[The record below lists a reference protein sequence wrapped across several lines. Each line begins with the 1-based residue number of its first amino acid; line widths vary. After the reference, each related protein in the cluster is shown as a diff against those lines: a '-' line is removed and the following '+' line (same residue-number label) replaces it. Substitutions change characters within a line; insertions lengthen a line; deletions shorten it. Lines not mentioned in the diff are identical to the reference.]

1 MPDYWVLGV
10 WLIVLAASVPLLT
23 FCLEVVLGLLKSR
36 TPRDFA
42 AQGTTCII
50 MPAHDEAVGIG
61 EALDKLNAALPEAA
75 RILVVADNCSDKTAE
90 LARAYGA
97 DVVERDDTARRG
109 KGFALACGRDWLKK
123 SPPDC
128 VIVLDADC
136 YSDRG
141 SLVALTSA
149 ALRHQLPVQA
159 SYTFEADLNAPPK
172 VQISN
177 FAFWVKNVVR
187 QKGSQRMGGA
197 AVLTGTGMAFPW
209 ELFEKLELAT
219 GNITEDLALA
229 VDLALCGRASLFLED
244 ACVLSK
250 AASVDATLAQRSRW
264 EHGFLSTAQRYSMPL
279 LLKGLF
285 LADKRIFLLGLHLL
299 VPPLVLLLTIAG
311 ALVMLLVCFAFWSN
325 MAMPATILSAM
336 MIATVLCVLAAWFG
350 GGRAHLSA
358 RALMMVPVYVLWK
371 IPVYVRFLSGNRSGW
386 VRTDRTST

>member
-1 MPDYWVLGV
+1 MPDYLVLGV

-23 FCLEVVLGLLKSR
+23 FCLEVVLGLSKPR
-36 TPRDFA
+36 TSSDLA

-61 EALDKLNAALPEAA
+61 EALDKLIAALPEAA
-75 RILVVADNCSDKTAE
+75 RILVVADNCSDNTAE
-90 LARAYGA
+90 LARACGVN
-97 DVVERDDTARRG
+97 VVERDDPARRG

-123 SPPDC
+123 LPPDC

-136 YSDRG
+136 YSDRD
-141 SLVALTSA
+141 SLVALTGA

-159 SYTFEADLNAPPK
+159 SYSFEPDLNAAPK

-187 QKGSQRMGGA
+187 QKGSHRMGGA

-209 ELFEKLELAT
+209 ELFEKLDLAT

-244 ACVLSK
+244 ARVLSK

-264 EHGFLSTAQRYSMPL
+264 EHGFLSMAQRYSMPL
-279 LLKGLF
+279 LLKGL
-285 LADKRIFLLGLHLL
+285 LLVDKRIFLLGLHLL
-299 VPPLVLLLTIAG
+299 VPPLVLLLTIAA
-311 ALVMLLVCFAFWSN
+311 ALVMLLVCFALWSN
-325 MAMPATILSAM
+325 LAMPTAILSGM
-336 MIATVLCVLAAWFG
+336 MIATMLCVLAAWFG
-350 GGRAHLSA
+350 GGRTHLSA
-358 RALMMVPVYVLWK
+358 GALMMVPLYVIWK
-371 IPVYVRFLSGNRSGW
+371 IPVYVRFLSGKRSGW